1 MGLFWRAPR
10 SGCSRP
16 GPVWGQVGLCPAPL
30 EAADRARR
38 LLIHHPRIVRGTS
51 SMPSR
56 LCRAMT
62 GVESR
67 LQGHVRSGSRR
78 LIMRT
83 HLIALAA
90 VLSLATLAAAGELD
104 REFRGSDGKVS
115 ATAPPAPTSTGLAR
129 TEMDDESPTQAG
141 RFHGGW
147 GWGRGWGWGGGW
159 GWGRGWGG
167 WGWNSRVGWG
177 GWGWGRGWGWSPGW
191 GWGARVGWGWG
202 GWGWGRPWAGWGG
215 GSGWGWP
222 SSSFSV
228 SLGYWPSYSFY
239 PSWGWGFSF

>member
-1 MGLFWRAPR
+1 
-10 SGCSRP
+10 
-16 GPVWGQVGLCPAPL
+16 
-30 EAADRARR
+30 
-38 LLIHHPRIVRGTS
+38 
-51 SMPSR
+51 
-56 LCRAMT
+56 
-62 GVESR
+62 
-67 LQGHVRSGSRR
+67 
-78 LIMRT
+78 MRT

-147 GWGRGWGWGGGW
+147 GWGRGWGW
-159 GWGRGWGG
+159 
-167 WGWNSRVGWG
+167 
-177 GWGWGRGWGWSPGW
+177 SPGW

-202 GWGWGRPWAGWGG
+202 GWGWGRPWGGWGW